1 MRSWMQFR
9 RTILRPISER
19 AIATLT
25 RSLVQSIAP
34 IYLATDR
41 WLKALISTI
50 DAYLLL
56 SNPSRTLIQNLRAA
70 MLNNDSTSI
79 FTCGAE
85 FDSLNAVET
94 AKLLSAVIRPKI
106 SDESHSAFVAA
117 LKAVATLR
125 NNVQHGELYG
135 DGDELLA
142 SVKRLLAELYLL
154 ARDVTPDFLAK
165 ASELNGQTV
174 SRLKAYKQD
183 VDAAW
188 QGEGVGRAGEAWNRE
203 LFDALGRSVS
213 YSKSNSRLRWPVG
226 QLVEAE

>member
-1 MRSWMQFR
+1 M
-9 RTILRPISER
+9 
-19 AIATLT
+19 
-25 RSLVQSIAP
+25 
-34 IYLATDR
+34 IYLDLMTGSVRALLDAIQAHNSETDKRKSDRDAHQIARTVDSAYLTTDR

-50 DAYLLL
+50 DSYLLL

-135 DGDELLA
+135 DGDELLG
-142 SVKRLLAELYLL
+142 
-154 ARDVTPDFLAK
+154 F
-165 ASELNGQTV
+165 GQETFGRTI
-174 SRLKAYKQD
+174 SAGQRRHSGFPG
-183 VDAAW
+183 
-188 QGEGVGRAGEAWNRE
+188 QGE
-203 LFDALGRSVS
+203 
-213 YSKSNSRLRWPVG
+213 
-226 QLVEAE
+226 